1 MSGRRSNP
9 CLAFFAFA
17 ALTGQASCRSS
28 EQSPE
33 TAYFPLRADHEW
45 VYEISRRHNADHA
58 RLSIRARGDQFVPP
72 LAKRAHV
79 VEERY
84 ATNLSAPPGEPVVL
98 AYYQEE
104 GFVHRAMSLEYRG
117 REIVQLGP
125 NAAETRFLP
134 LRLDERSRWSGT
146 TTAYDMPDGS
156 GYSVEQTHAA
166 EMEPAV
172 VEVPAGRYGGCIRVD
187 TVAVQQIR
195 EEGRRRGHRITFYYR
210 DWYAPNVGL
219 VRSHLSDRPDH
230 RTVLAETRLV
240 SFEPGRMSD

>member
-1 MSGRRSNP
+1 M
-9 CLAFFAFA
+9 AFLAFA
-17 ALTGQASCRSS
+17 ALTGQTSCRSS
-28 EQSPE
+28 EQSGE
-33 TAYFPLRADHEW
+33 TAYFPLHADHEW
-45 VYEISRRHNADHA
+45 VYEISRRQDSDHA
-58 RLSIRARGDQFVPP
+58 RLSVRARGDQFVPP
-72 LAKRAHV
+72 LHKRAHV

-84 ATNLSAPPGEPVVL
+84 TTSSSAPPGEPVIL

-117 REIVQLGP
+117 HEIVQLGP

-134 LRLDERSRWSGT
+134 LRLDERSSWSGT

-166 EMEPAV
+166 LRESAV
-172 VEVPAGRYGGCIRVD
+172 VDVPAGRYGGCIRVD

-195 EEGRRRGHRITFYYR
+195 GEGRRRGHAITFYYR

-230 RTVLAETRLV
+230 GNLLAETRLI
-240 SFEPGRMSD
+240 SFEPGRVTK